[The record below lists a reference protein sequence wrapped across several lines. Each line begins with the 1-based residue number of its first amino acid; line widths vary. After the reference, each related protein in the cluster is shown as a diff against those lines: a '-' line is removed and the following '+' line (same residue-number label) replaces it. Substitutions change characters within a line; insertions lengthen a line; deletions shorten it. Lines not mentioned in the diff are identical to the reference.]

1 MGTVGFYLLDLWV
14 TILITFGA
22 LGGLWAL
29 LALLGT
35 LTKQLAAQSSK
46 KDKPE

>member
-1 MGTVGFYLLDLWV
+1 MGTVGFYLLDLGV
-14 TILITFGA
+14 TLLITFGA
-22 LGGLWAL
+22 LGGLYAL

-35 LTKQLAAQSSK
+35 LTSK